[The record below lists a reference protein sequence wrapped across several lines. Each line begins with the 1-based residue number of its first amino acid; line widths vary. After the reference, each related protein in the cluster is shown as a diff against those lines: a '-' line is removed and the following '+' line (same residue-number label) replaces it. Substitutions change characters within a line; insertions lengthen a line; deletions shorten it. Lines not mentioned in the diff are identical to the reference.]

1 MWLRMVV
8 DLYLSLLHC
17 RDTLRST
24 ACLQSPCL
32 LFYGGLN
39 CLYEQKNQV
48 LDSFE
53 IAKSFS
59 ARMYLIKLKLNQ
71 DSHWAEGG
79 VGL

>member
-1 MWLRMVV
+1 MVV

-17 RDTLRST
+17 RVVLRST

-32 LFYGGLN
+32 LLYGGLN

-59 ARMYLIKLKLNQ
+59 DRM
-71 DSHWAEGG
+71 
-79 VGL
+79 